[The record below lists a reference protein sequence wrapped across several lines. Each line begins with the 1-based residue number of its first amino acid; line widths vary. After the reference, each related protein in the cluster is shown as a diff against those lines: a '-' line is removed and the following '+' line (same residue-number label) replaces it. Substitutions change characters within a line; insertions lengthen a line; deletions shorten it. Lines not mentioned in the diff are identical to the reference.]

1 MHLVQIEP
9 GYAVPVRPVDE
20 IHQAMC
26 GKPQIV
32 QRGIERLVDVLIVLQ
47 DMLEEHSGLSNA
59 SGALDADD
67 TRFPI
72 DLAV

>member
-1 MHLVQIEP
+1 MNFVQIEP
-9 GYAVPVRPVDE
+9 GNAVPVRPVE
-20 IHQAMC
+20 EFHQTVC

-32 QRGIERLVDVLIVLQ
+32 QRGIESLVDVLIVLQ
-47 DMLEEHSGLSNA
+47 DMLKEHGGLSNA
-59 SGALDADD
+59 PGALDADD